1 MENYRQQLEHENKI
15 MLSKFRLVHMNS
27 IFSPY
32 VYVRIRQLLQEEQAY
47 DGWRINE
54 HSPMVGDYG
63 TVVDVLRAAG
73 LPDKYVV
80 ECCQADGSTLWLA
93 EFFAEELEI
102 NPTEL
107 A

>member
-1 MENYRQQLEHENKI
+1 
-15 MLSKFRLVHMNS
+15 MNS
-27 IFSPY
+27 ILKPY
-32 VYVRIRQLLQEEQAY
+32 VGVRICQLLQEEQAY

-54 HSPMVGDYG
+54 HSPMVGYYG

-73 LPDKYVV
+73 LPDKYIV